1 MIQTI
6 KIPFGANYIKQ
17 GDTIPKILFTFD
29 AGDDIDLTGATIKM
43 QLYYDKKQVFA
54 IETGAGITIVSAKVF
69 EIDEVAKE
77 DNTFP
82 SGVLIGDLEI
92 TKGGD
97 RLTYFN
103 IEYSIIKQ
111 YTK

>member
-1 MIQTI
+1 
-6 KIPFGANYIKQ
+6 
-17 GDTIPKILFTFD
+17 
-29 AGDDIDLTGATIKM
+29 
-43 QLYYDKKQVFA
+43 
-54 IETGAGITIVSAKVF
+54 VSDKVF
-69 EIDEVAKE
+69 EINEVAKE

-92 TKGGD
+92 TKNGD

-103 IEYSIIKQ
+103 VEYTVLKQ